1 MIRAFHTILKNLK
14 GLDSQYNDGVYN
26 DIVVKYMETLG
37 TKLKTQIE
45 ALGKENIDS
54 LGLSVTA
61 SMRTLY
67 KLKKFEVASSQ
78 TRLIEVS
85 KVLQE
90 AFLAV
95 SKKEEM
101 AKKVLSGDV
110 LSKFKA
116 IKEALLK
123 ALILA

>member
-1 MIRAFHTILKNLK
+1 MIRVFHTILKNLK
-14 GLDSQYNDGVYN
+14 GLDSLYNDGVYN
-26 DIVVKYMETLG
+26 EIVVKYMETLG

-45 ALGKENIDS
+45 ALGKDNIDS

-61 SMRTLY
+61 SMRALY
-67 KLKKFEVASSQ
+67 KLKKFEVVCSQ

>member
-1 MIRAFHTILKNLK
+1 VIRAFHTILKNLK

>member
-14 GLDSQYNDGVYN
+14 PLDSQYNDGVYN